1 MCGRYTLVMDLSS
14 LLVRFSFEVPP
25 GGNLD
30 YQPGHNIAPTNNV
43 LVVAERAWGR
53 FASMM
58 RWGLVPA
65 WSQAPNPK
73 IAPIN
78 AKAEN
83 VASSGMFKNA
93 LRRRRCLVLADGF
106 YEWRKLTDRR
116 PVRITLASK
125 EPFAFAGL
133 WERWQPKPGQQGE
146 PIDSCTIITTTP
158 NDLIAP
164 IHDRMPVI
172 LPKEA
177 ESLWLDPHVEP
188 EAALSL
194 LKPYQAEAMQMY
206 EVSPLVNSVRN
217 NGPEVIE
224 PVRRLIG

>member
-1 MCGRYTLVMDLSS
+1 
-14 LLVRFSFEVPP
+14 
-25 GGNLD
+25 
-30 YQPGHNIAPTNNV
+30 
-43 LVVAERAWGR
+43 
-53 FASMM
+53 
-58 RWGLVPA
+58 
-65 WSQAPNPK
+65 
-73 IAPIN
+73 
-78 AKAEN
+78 
-83 VASSGMFKNA
+83 MFKNA

-133 WERWQPKPGQQGE
+133 WEHWLPRPGQQGE

-172 LPKEA
+172 LSNEA
-177 ESLWLDPHVEP
+177 ESLWLDPHVEQ

-194 LKPYQAEAMQMY
+194 LRPYPADAMQMY
-206 EVSPLVNSVRN
+206 EISPLVNRVRN
-217 NGPEVIE
+217 KGAELVA
-224 PVRRLIG
+224 PVQRLA